1 MITKWDRRF
10 IELARHIAGWSKDP
24 STQVGAVIVSGNK
37 IMSTGYNGF
46 PSGMDDNRMRDRDFK
61 IKHVVHA
68 EMNAIF
74 NARCDIRGATLYV
87 SHPMCS
93 ECAKLVGAAGI
104 SRVVWPQISGDETFV
119 KRWKSNDAEDVL
131 SACGI
136 KVEIAAK

>member
-10 IELARHIAGWSKDP
+10 IELSRHIAEWSKDP

-46 PSGMDDNRMRDRDFK
+46 PSGMDDNRMRDRAFK

-87 SHPMCS
+87 SHPMCA
-93 ECAKLVGAAGI
+93 ECAKLVGAAGVA
-104 SRVVWPQISGDETFV
+104 RVVWPQISGDETFV
-119 KRWKSNDAEDVL
+119 ERWKSNDAEDVL
-131 SACGI
+131 AACGI
-136 KVEIAAK
+136 TVEIAAK